1 MDPLQFDINPSSS
14 VPIYKQIVDQVQR
27 MVLGGNLETGAD
39 LPSVRTVASQHA
51 INPMTVSKAYSQL
64 EVLGLIQRVRGQ
76 GMIVAA
82 TSSKPKSL
90 KQRLELLRPI
100 IRSAA
105 AHARELDISL
115 EDAIKEFK
123 DQYGEEGK

>member
-64 EVLGLIQRVRGQ
+64 EVMGLIQRVRGQ

-82 TSSKPKSL
+82 TTSKPKSL
-90 KQRLELLRPI
+90 KQRLELLRPV

-105 AHARELDISL
+105 TQARELDISL

-123 DQYGEEGK
+123 DQHKEESK

>member
-1 MDPLQFDINPSSS
+1 MVPLQFDINPSSS

-27 MVLGGNLETGAD
+27 MVLGGSLGAGTD

-64 EVLGLIQRVRGQ
+64 EVMGLIQRVRGQ
-76 GMIVAA
+76 GMIVAT

-100 IRSAA
+100 ICSAA
-105 AHARELDISL
+105 AHARELDISV
-115 EDAIKEFK
+115 EDAVKEFR
-123 DQYGEEGK
+123 DQYGEETK

>member
-27 MVLGGNLETGAD
+27 MVLGENLETGAD

-64 EVLGLIQRVRGQ
+64 EVMGLIQRVRGQ

-82 TSSKPKSL
+82 TTSKPKSL
-90 KQRLELLRPI
+90 KQRLELLRPV

-105 AHARELDISL
+105 TQARELDISL

-123 DQYGEEGK
+123 DQYKEESK

>member
-1 MDPLQFDINPSSS
+1 MDPIQFDINPSASI
-14 VPIYKQIVDQVQR
+14 PIYKQIVLQVQR
-27 MVLGGNLETGAD
+27 MVLGGNLARGAD

-64 EVLGLIQRVRGQ
+64 EVMGLIQRVRGQ

-82 TSSKPKSL
+82 TSARPKSL

-100 IRSAA
+100 VRSAA
-105 AHARELDISL
+105 THARELDISL

-123 DQYGEEGK
+123 DHYGEESK

>member
-14 VPIYKQIVDQVQR
+14 IPIYKQIVEQVQR
-27 MVLGGNLETGAD
+27 MVLGGNLEAGAD

-64 EVLGLIQRVRGQ
+64 EVMGLIQRVRGQ

-90 KQRLELLRPI
+90 KQRLELLRPV

-105 AHARELDISL
+105 THARELDISL

-123 DQYGEEGK
+123 DQYREENK

>member
-64 EVLGLIQRVRGQ
+64 EVMGLIQRVRGQ

-123 DQYGEEGK
+123 DQYGEEAK

>member
-64 EVLGLIQRVRGQ
+64 EVMGLIQRVRGQ

-82 TSSKPKSL
+82 TTSKPKSL
-90 KQRLELLRPI
+90 KQRLELLRPV

-105 AHARELDISL
+105 TQARELDISL

-123 DQYGEEGK
+123 DQYKEESK

>member
-27 MVLGGNLETGAD
+27 MVLGGNLEAGAD

-64 EVLGLIQRVRGQ
+64 EVMGLIQRVRGQ

-115 EDAIKEFK
+115 EDAIKEFR
-123 DQYGEEGK
+123 DQYGEEAK

>member
-64 EVLGLIQRVRGQ
+64 EVMGLIQRVRGQ

-115 EDAIKEFK
+115 EDAINEFK
-123 DQYGEEGK
+123 DQYGEEAK

>member
-1 MDPLQFDINPSSS
+1 MNSLQFDINPSSS

-64 EVLGLIQRVRGQ
+64 EVMGLIQRVRGQ

-82 TSSKPKSL
+82 TTSKPKSL
-90 KQRLELLRPI
+90 KQRLELLRPV

-105 AHARELDISL
+105 TQARELDISL

-123 DQYGEEGK
+123 DQYKEESK